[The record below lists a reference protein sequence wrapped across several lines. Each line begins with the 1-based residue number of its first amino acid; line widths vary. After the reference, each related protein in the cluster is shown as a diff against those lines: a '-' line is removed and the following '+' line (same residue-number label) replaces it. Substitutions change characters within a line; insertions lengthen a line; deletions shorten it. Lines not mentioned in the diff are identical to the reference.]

1 MKKLIVILTA
11 ISIFSCSKSDEMNPQ
26 VILDAGFTFS
36 VYNSQNEDLF
46 DLETL
51 NHFEAT
57 EIKLFY
63 EVDGEI
69 IEINDPNM
77 DYPRNFMLYKAD
89 NENRIRISMNHSETS
104 EKPIT
109 YIQWNNSDT
118 DTIEVVYERINKS
131 IFKRKVW
138 LNGQEIWDWTKDDS
152 SYYKITKDMP

>member
-1 MKKLIVILTA
+1 
-11 ISIFSCSKSDEMNPQ
+11 
-26 VILDAGFTFS
+26 
-36 VYNSQNEDLF
+36 
-46 DLETL
+46 
-51 NHFEAT
+51 
-57 EIKLFY
+57 
-63 EVDGEI
+63 
-69 IEINDPNM
+69 M